1 MNYNMGLY
9 RELRSNKFKS
19 FEEGMNSTQWPKKA
33 LIKIFHVTRTPTLAI
48 VTWPI
53 LKGIV

>member
-33 LIKIFHVTRTPTLAI
+33 LIKTFHVKRTPT
-48 VTWPI
+48 WPI
-53 LKGIV
+53 VWFKNF